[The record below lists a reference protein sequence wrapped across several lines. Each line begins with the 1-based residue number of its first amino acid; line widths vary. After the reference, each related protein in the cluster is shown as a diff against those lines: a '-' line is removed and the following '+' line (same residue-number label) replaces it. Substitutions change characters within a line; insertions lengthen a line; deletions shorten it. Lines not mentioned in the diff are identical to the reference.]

1 MVRLCRKNGINNVF
15 ISSLVCRPTYQN
27 TIDEVIR
34 ILKLNAETHR
44 YIFIDNFNITNKHL
58 YKDGTHLNKTGL
70 NILANNFLRHL
81 STVCK

>member
-1 MVRLCRKNGINNVF
+1 MVLI
-15 ISSLVCRPTYQN
+15 TYLFHNTNTN
-27 TIDEVIR
+27 TIDEVNW

-58 YKDGTHLNKTGL
+58 YKDSTHLNKIGL